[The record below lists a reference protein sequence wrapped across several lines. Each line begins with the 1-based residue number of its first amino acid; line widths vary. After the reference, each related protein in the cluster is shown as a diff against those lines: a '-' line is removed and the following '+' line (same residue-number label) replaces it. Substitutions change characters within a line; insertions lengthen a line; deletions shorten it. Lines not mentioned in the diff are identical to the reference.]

1 MKNVMI
7 IVFVLCVCSSCV
19 TKKQVEYVD
28 RDVVRYVTKVQH
40 DTLVQNVH
48 DSIYH
53 TVFQVGDTVYDTK
66 YVEKVRFRDRV
77 VIATDTLWRDSVV
90 TNVKESVVE
99 KKVIPAWCYLSTILF
114 LLSVLLLTIKFRRL

>member
-53 TVFQVGDTVYDTK
+53 TVFQVGEPEYSKDGDD
-66 YVEKVRFRDRV
+66 KVDKNGRKQG
-77 VIATDTLWRDSVV
+77 V
-90 TNVKESVVE
+90 TNIALDAED
-99 KKVIPAWCYLSTILF
+99 
-114 LLSVLLLTIKFRRL
+114 